1 MSVVL
6 SSLTAKQIDNY
17 LSQKPHALLLI
28 GSIGSGTTTLLLHI
42 AAKLL
47 GIQDDRITSRP
58 NVLYLSSDKSISIE
72 NIRSIR
78 SFVKLKPTS
87 NMTNRL
93 ILIDDADKMTIEAQN
108 ALLKILEE
116 PPEGTMILMSTTSP
130 NKLQPTVVSR
140 CYSMRISVPAKS
152 VLETDAGARGFKM
165 EEINKAYLISGGMP
179 GVFYSTLTGDISA
192 TTESF
197 AVAKDVLRSQKYQ
210 RLIIMQSLSTAS
222 EVSDLLSALHRIIHL
237 SLRSSADSSQQGRLI
252 KAYRLVQD
260 CEQAIASTSPNIK
273 LLTTHLALGL

>member
-28 GSIGSGTTTLLLHI
+28 GSVGSGTTTLLLHI

-47 GIQDDRITSRP
+47 DIEDDKVISRP
-58 NVLYLSSDKSISIE
+58 NVLYLSSDKSISID

-78 SFVKLKPTS
+78 SFIKLKPTT

-108 ALLKILEE
+108 AILKVLEE

-140 CYSMRISVPAKS
+140 CYSMRVSVPSKS
-152 VLETDAGARGFKM
+152 ALETDGEARGYKK
-165 EEINKAYLISGGMP
+165 EEINKAYLMSGGMP
-179 GVFYSTLTGDISA
+179 GVFYSTLAGDVSA
-192 TTESF
+192 TAESF

-210 RLIIMQSLSTAS
+210 RLIIMQSLSTTS

-252 KAYRLVQD
+252 MAYQLVQD
-260 CEQAIASTSPNIK
+260 CEQAIVSTSPNIK

>member
-17 LSQKPHALLLI
+17 LLQKPHALLLI

-47 GIQDDRITSRP
+47 AIEDDRVITRP
-58 NVLYLSSDKSISIE
+58 NVLYLSSDKSITID

-78 SFVKLKPTS
+78 SFIKLRPNINT
-87 NMTNRL
+87 TNRL

-116 PPEGTMILMSTTSP
+116 PPEGTMILISTTSS
-130 NKLQPTVVSR
+130 NLLKPTVISR
-140 CYSMRISVPAKS
+140 CFTMRVSVPLKSALENDAK
-152 VLETDAGARGFKM
+152 TRGYKK
-165 EEINKAYLISGGMP
+165 EEIDKAYLMSGGMP
-179 GVFYSTLTGDISA
+179 GVFYSILAGDISA
-192 TTESF
+192 TAESF
-197 AVAKDVLRSQKYQ
+197 AVAKDVLLSQKYQ

-260 CEQAIASTSPNIK
+260 CEQAIASTSPSIK